1 MKLIRLTHSVSEK
14 RILIDFDKVTDI
26 IENKKHTVVWKD
38 THAITV
44 KESAEQINKKLAR
57 KLAKQAKEN

>member
-1 MKLIRLTHSVSEK
+1 MRLLRLTHSVSEK

-26 IENKKHTVVWKD
+26 VENKKHTVVWKD

-44 KESAEQINKKLAR
+44 KESAEQIANKLSK
-57 KLAKQAKEN
+57 KTKKEI

>member
-44 KESAEQINKKLAR
+44 KESAEQIAKKLS
-57 KLAKQAKEN
+57 KKTKKES

>member
-1 MKLIRLTHSVSEK
+1 MRLLRLTHNVSEK

-26 IENKKHTVVWKD
+26 VENKKHTVVWKD

-44 KESAEQINKKLAR
+44 KESAEHIANKLSK
-57 KLAKQAKEN
+57 KTKKEI